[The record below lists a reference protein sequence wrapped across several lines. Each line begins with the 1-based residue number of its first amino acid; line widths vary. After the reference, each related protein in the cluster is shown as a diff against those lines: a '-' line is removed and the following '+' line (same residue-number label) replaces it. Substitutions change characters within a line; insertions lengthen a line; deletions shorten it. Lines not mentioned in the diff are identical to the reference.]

1 MDGEGTYGSSSSTR
15 SSKQVHTAAHEER
28 YHIETT
34 VAGLVSRH
42 A

>member
-1 MDGEGTYGSSSSTR
+1 MVDAEGTWGSSM
-15 SSKQVHTAAHEER
+15 QVHTAAYEER

-34 VAGLVSRH
+34 VAGFVSRH